1 MNFRRIWFNING
13 ADRMFVCNPEV
24 DTLADVLR
32 RAGLTGT
39 KIGCGSGICGA
50 CSVIVDGKVVRSCT
64 RKVKGMEDY
73 TKIITIE
80 GIGSPMRLHPLQQ
93 AFITYGGVQCG
104 ICSPGF
110 IVSAYALLGENPK
123 PTREEVRAW
132 FQRHRN
138 ACRCTGYKPIVDA
151 VMAAAEVMRGEKT
164 MEDIAFHVDEKKG
177 YYNARTP
184 KPTAL
189 AKVCGTLDY
198 GEDMSLKMPDGTLH
212 LAVVQPRVAHHAKIL
227 SLDVSEAERMPGVV
241 KVITYRDCKGNN
253 RINQFNMHKRAKVT
267 SPSKY
272 LLAEDTI
279 HRYGDIIAVVAADTR
294 AHAREAAKRVKME
307 YEKLP
312 EYLEFLDAVTP
323 DAMQLWQTA
332 PNVFL
337 HQPVVKG
344 EPADEVI
351 EDSAFAVRASVR
363 SPREPHLSIEGD
375 IIQCY
380 VDEDGVYTF
389 HCKSQAIYAN
399 KGVMGKGIG
408 LEPEQIRIVHNAVGG
423 SFGWSTDA
431 VSLSIVGI
439 CAMALDAPVSLVM
452 SYEEHQHFSGK
463 RTPAHINGRLAC
475 DEDGI
480 ITALEYDVG
489 LDAGAFTEGG
499 AQVGKMVAFGNP
511 YHIPNVRG
519 LFRVGVTN
527 HNMGVAYRG
536 FGFPEVTTSMET
548 LMDMLADK
556 AGIDP
561 FEFRYKN
568 ILREGDM
575 TVYQR
580 PLHFY
585 PYEKMMDAAR
595 PYYRERKKW
604 AEENSTDKVKY
615 GVGVAGMY
623 FNPMG
628 GPNDFAEAAME
639 LTPDGKVRVYN
650 TWQDVG
656 QGSDSGSLSVV
667 LEALKPLKATPDMIQ
682 LHQNDSRDCPNT
694 GISAS
699 SRSHYMGGNAMI
711 VAANKLLD
719 AMRKDDGTY
728 RTYSEMAAEGI
739 ETKYLGRYEL
749 SGQVSDAGRDP
760 DTGAGDSNVTGIYG
774 FCVSTSSVDMET
786 GKAKCLSIKMWA
798 DAGVIGNY
806 LNAEG
811 QGYGGLSHNVGFAL
825 SEDYHDVEKHNN
837 ILGAG
842 IPYIEDVP
850 DDMEIIFF
858 EDNKRPGGPYG
869 SSGLSE
875 LFQSGEHMSIING
888 IYAATGVRI
897 FELPAYPEKIKAGLD
912 KLAKGEKVESPAQY
926 YLGSDLYDELDEIA
940 RNPMAGK

>member
-13 ADRMFVCNPEV
+13 ADRMFICNPEV

-39 KIGCGSGICGA
+39 KIGCGTGVCGA
-50 CSVIVDGKVVRSCT
+50 CSVIVDGRVIRSCT
-64 RKVKGMEDY
+64 RSVKNMKDY

-80 GIGSPMRLHPLQQ
+80 GIGTPMHLHPLQQ

-110 IVSAYALLGENPK
+110 IVSAYALLGENPS

-151 VMAAAEVMRGEKT
+151 VMAAAAVMRGEKT
-164 MEDIAFHVDEKKG
+164 MEDITFHVDVEKG
-177 YYNARTP
+177 YYNAHTP
-184 KPTAL
+184 KPSAL
-189 AKVCGTLDY
+189 SKVCGTLDY

-212 LAVVQPRVAHHAKIL
+212 LAVVQPRVAHHAKVLGI
-227 SLDVSEAERMPGVV
+227 DISEAEKMPGVV
-241 KVITYRDCKGNN
+241 KVITYKDCKGNN
-253 RINQFNMHKRAKVT
+253 RINQYNMHKRAKVAA
-267 SPSKY
+267 PSKII
-272 LLAEDTI
+272 LVEDTI
-279 HRYGDIIAVVAADTR
+279 FRYGDVIAVVAADTR
-294 AHAREAAKRVKME
+294 SHAREAAKHVKME

-323 DAMQLWQTA
+323 DAMQVHPTA
-332 PNVFL
+332 PNIFL

-344 EPADEVI
+344 DSADEVI
-351 EDSAFAVRASVR
+351 EDSAYAVRAGVR

-375 IIQCY
+375 IIQAY
-380 VDEDGVYTF
+380 MDEDGVYTF

-399 KGVMGKGIG
+399 RSVMGRGIG
-408 LEPEQIRIVHNAVGG
+408 LEQEQIRIVHNAVGG
-423 SFGWSTDA
+423 SFGWSTDPT
-431 VSLSIVGI
+431 SLSIVGI

-475 DEDGI
+475 DEDGL

-511 YHIPNVRG
+511 YKIPNVRG
-519 LFRVGVTN
+519 LIRVGVSN

-548 LMDMLADK
+548 LMDMLAEE

-568 ILREGDM
+568 ILREGDL

-585 PYEKMMDAAR
+585 PYERMMDEAR
-595 PYYRERKKW
+595 PYYQERAKW
-604 AEENSTDKVKY
+604 AATHSTDQVKY
-615 GVGVAGMY
+615 GVGVAGMF

-628 GPNDFAEAAME
+628 GPTDFAEAALE
-639 LTPDGKVRVYN
+639 LMPDGKIRVYN

-656 QGSDSGSLSVV
+656 QGGDSGSLSVV
-667 LEALKPLKATPDMIQ
+667 LEALKPLDPTPDMIQ
-682 LHQNDSRDCPNT
+682 LHMNDSRDCPNT

-711 VAANKLLD
+711 VAADKLLA
-719 AMRKDDGTY
+719 AMRKGDGTF
-728 RTYSEMAAEGI
+728 RTYDEMVAEGI
-739 ETKYLGRYEL
+739 ETKYLGRYEVT
-749 SGQVSDAGRDP
+749 GQVSDSGRDP

-774 FCVSTSSVDMET
+774 FCVSTVAVDMGT
-786 GKAKCLSIKMWA
+786 GKAKCVSIKMWA

-850 DDMEIIFF
+850 DDMEIIWL

-875 LFQSGEHMSIING
+875 LFQCGEHMSIING

-897 FELPAYPEKIKAGLD
+897 FELPAYPEKIKAGID
-912 KLAKGEKVESPAQY
+912 KLAKGEKIEPPAPY
-926 YLGSDLYDELDEIA
+926 YLGPDLYDELDEIA
-940 RNPMAGK
+940 RNPMGT